1 MKVRNYVA
9 LGICSFLVF
18 LIALFPANIVWKAVD
33 SSVGSAV
40 PGKVQS
46 VGGTLW
52 KGFAVADLR
61 AGPVNGVHVVQ
72 WDMNLLNLLMGELS
86 LDLAVESKDFVIDG
100 GAYIGVLGKGVD
112 GISGN
117 VSASLA
123 ESLLKEFGASAE
135 GALQLNELTIAMS
148 GDTIEDASG
157 DIRWD
162 GGNVK
167 YRSGRSSQ
175 SINFPGVV
183 GTLSQIEG
191 ALTLSLIETKG
202 NKALGE
208 AMLRPDGIGGIKVL
222 QRVMTL
228 AGLSSSPGDDDK
240 VLVNIQRPLF

>member
-9 LGICSFLVF
+9 LGICSFLIFVV
-18 LIALFPANIVWKAVD
+18 ALFPANLVWKAVA
-33 SSVGSAV
+33 SSVGGAV

-46 VGGTLW
+46 VGGTVW

-61 AGPVNGVHVVQ
+61 MGPVKGLHLVQ
-72 WDMNLLNLLMGELS
+72 WNLHPLNLLLAELS
-86 LDLAVESKDFVIDG
+86 LDLEVESENFVVAG
-100 GAYIGVLGKGVD
+100 GAYLGLLGKGVD

-117 VSASLA
+117 VSASMV
-123 ESLLKEFGASAE
+123 EPLLREFGASAE
-135 GALQLNELTIAMS
+135 GALQLNNLTVAMS
-148 GDTIEDASG
+148 GDAIAEASG
-157 DIRWD
+157 DIRWE

-175 SINFPGVV
+175 SVSFPGVV

-208 AMLRPDGIGGIKVL
+208 AMLRPDGIGGVKVL